1 MKVLITQLG
10 RIGDMILLTPLFS
23 ILKEN
28 YPDYTI
34 DVICGTK
41 NYSIITNNPNIN
53 NIYIFDKSPFKLIR
67 FFSQIRKTKYDYYI
81 DPKDHY
87 SRESSI
93 LAGMIKAKNKI
104 GFKSD
109 KNRNF
114 NLGIPTYKE
123 NEGKHYSL
131 KILNPLRYFNI
142 ELTEKSY
149 KPVLFEALESRQYFQ
164 EFREENNLRKF
175 IVINI
180 SASQKRKMWDKEK
193 WVDFINRI
201 DIEFERKH
209 FDFVITSAP
218 TESDEV
224 KYIIEN
230 TNKLIQFQSRNILDV
245 VSLIKNSSLLITPDT
260 ALVHIAAAFNVKL
273 LGLYANNPFFY
284 SMFYPLSDIY
294 EVVLTP
300 EGREYIDEISV
311 NEVLEAFFKL
321 YEKH

>member
-10 RIGDMILLTPLFS
+10 RIGDMILLTPMFS

-28 YPDYTI
+28 YPDSTI

-41 NYSIITNNPNIN
+41 NYSIIANNPYIN
-53 NIYIFDKSPFKLIR
+53 NIFIFDKSPFKLIR
-67 FFSQIRKTKYDYYI
+67 FFNQVRETNYDYYI

-109 KNRNF
+109 ERSKF
-114 NLGIPTYKE
+114 NLGIPTNKE
-123 NEGKHYSL
+123 NEGKHYSE
-131 KILNPLRYFNI
+131 KILNPLKYLNI
-142 ELTEKSY
+142 EVSDKSH
-149 KPVLFEALESRQYFQ
+149 KPVLFESPESIKYFQ
-164 EFREENNLRKF
+164 EFREVNNLDKY

-193 WVDFINRI
+193 WVEFINSVNSKYEEK
-201 DIEFERKH
+201 D

-218 TESDEV
+218 TESEDV

-230 TNKLIQFQSRNILDV
+230 TSNLIHFQSRNILDV
-245 VSLIKNSSLLITPDT
+245 VSLIKNSWLLITPDT
-260 ALVHIAAAFNVKL
+260 ALVHIAAAFNIKL
-273 LGLYANNPFFY
+273 LGLFANNPFFY
-284 SMFYPLSDIY
+284 SMFHPLSDEF
-294 EVVLTP
+294 EVVMTP
-300 EGREYIDEISV
+300 EGSENIDDIDFTQIY
-311 NEVLEAFFKL
+311 EAFLRISEKL
-321 YEKH
+321 